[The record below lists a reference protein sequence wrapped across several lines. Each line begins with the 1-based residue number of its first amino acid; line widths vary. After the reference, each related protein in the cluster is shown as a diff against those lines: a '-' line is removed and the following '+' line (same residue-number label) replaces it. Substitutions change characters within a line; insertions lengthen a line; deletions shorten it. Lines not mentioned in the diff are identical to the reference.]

1 MKKMIKIILIIILA
15 LVLILLILSYKE
27 ISKISERLN
36 KRYIE
41 SLHYDIDMELCDAQ
55 HYLNNTVSNERIY
68 CLINIEENTIYKI
81 KEKRNVS
88 QLDGETDYD
97 LKKIT
102 ISKEEMYDVLQSI
115 NSLQSQEITKWLE
128 IPDSKFSLE
137 VGEYWE
143 INYKENNIEIQNLPN
158 TLLSIIL

>member
-1 MKKMIKIILIIILA
+1 MNKKIKIILIIILA
-15 LVLILLILSYKE
+15 LILIALILSYKE

-36 KRYIE
+36 KKYIE
-41 SLHYDIDMELCDAQ
+41 SLDYDIDINLCDTQ
-55 HYLNNTVSNERIY
+55 HYLNNTESDEKVY
-68 CLINIEENTIYKI
+68 CLINIEENAIYKI

-97 LKKIT
+97 LKKKN

-128 IPDSKFSLE
+128 IPESKISLE
-137 VGEYWE
+137 VKEYWE
-143 INYKENNIEIQNLPN
+143 INYKEDNIEVQNLPN
-158 TLLSIIL
+158 TLLGIIL